1 MTRHGVYALVAMVGA
16 GCASVSPERGHDQV
30 ASIVEQRIGHK
41 TRWEKGPPDDAQI
54 AGWVRQL
61 TSQGL
66 TRARA
71 VEIALV
77 NNADLLTTYEDLGIS
92 QADMVQA
99 GLLRNPS
106 FGADLGFRLNN
117 GANDELRLSLV
128 QDFLDLFVLPLRKEI
143 AREQFEADTLRV
155 ANRALEVAASVEKAF
170 VSAQA
175 DMELVAFRR
184 TVVEAAAA
192 AADLSDRQ
200 FEAGNI
206 SELDRATEAA
216 SYQQSKLDLARDEIE
231 LLEARESVNR
241 LLGLWGETASWRI
254 AEALP
259 ALPAAEPALEHL
271 ESFAMSRRLDVA
283 VAKRQAALLS
293 KAVDLA
299 RSTRF
304 VGRLEVGVDMHR
316 DPNGPVVLGPNLV
329 IELPIF
335 DQRQATIA
343 RLEAQ
348 RRQQERRLAAVAID
362 ARSEVRLAEMRLRTA
377 RETVLHYR
385 DVLVPLRT
393 KVSQQGLL
401 HYNGMFISVFQLLA
415 AKQSEVDA
423 RRGYLDALRG
433 YWTARAELAR
443 SLGGSLPPA
452 PPEQK
457 PSAPV
462 SSPLVPPASPPPPAS
477 QGDQKHEH

>member
-1 MTRHGVYALVAMVGA
+1 MIRSDIYALVAIVA
-16 GCASVSPERGHDQV
+16 TGCASVSPERGHDQV
-30 ASIVEQRIGHK
+30 ASIVDQRTGHK
-41 TRWEKGPPDDAQI
+41 TRWEKGPPDDAEVAQ
-54 AGWVRQL
+54 WVRRL

-77 NNADLLTTYEDLGIS
+77 NNPDLQASYEALGVS

-99 GLLRNPS
+99 GLLRNPT

-128 QDFLDLFVLPLRKEI
+128 QDFLDLFVLPLRKQI
-143 AREQFEADTLRV
+143 AREQFQADTLRV

-175 DMELVAFRR
+175 GVELVAFRR
-184 TVVEAAAA
+184 TVVDAASAAAE
-192 AADLSDRQ
+192 LSERQ
-200 FEAGNI
+200 YDAGNV
-206 SELDRATEAA
+206 SDLDRATEAA
-216 SYQQSKLDLARDEIE
+216 LFQQARLDLAREEIE

-241 LLGLWGETASWRI
+241 LLGLWGETTSWRF

-259 ALPAAEPALEHL
+259 PLPPAEPKLEHL

-283 VAKRQAALLS
+283 VAERQAALLS

-299 RSTRF
+299 RSSRL
-304 VGRLEVGVDMHR
+304 VGRLDVGVDMHQ
-316 DPNGPVVLGPNLV
+316 DPNGPRLLGPNLV

-348 RRQQERRLAAVAID
+348 RREQERRLSAVAID
-362 ARSEVRLAEMRLRTA
+362 ARSEVRLAEVRLRTG

-385 DVLVPLRT
+385 DVLIPLR
-393 KVSQQGLL
+393 KNVSEQALL
-401 HYNGMFISVFQLLA
+401 HYNGMFISVFQLLTV
-415 AKQSEVDA
+415 KQGEVDA
-423 RRGYLDALRG
+423 RRGYLEALRD
-433 YWTARAELAR
+433 YWKARAELAR
-443 SLGGSLPPA
+443 ALGGSLPSSPPDQKPPPA
-452 PPEQK
+452 P
-457 PSAPV
+457 
-462 SSPLVPPASPPPPAS
+462 SPAAPPAAAIPPAS
-477 QGDQKHEH
+477 QGSDKHEH